1 MGATNKLLLLMQ
13 HAEDNVYTCVVNH
26 ALFNGI
32 INTVKDLQ
40 GLNRCTKETACGWE
54 KAASTG
60 EWFPGWED
68 KILALSCWKLVLFR
82 RQADLFEKH
91 FQIVQGR
98 ESQSDRSDLP
108 RVALS
113 EQLEKALDA
122 NLWHPDE
129 MITASSI

>member
-1 MGATNKLLLLMQ
+1 MYQRDSVWMGEGSEHRRVISRLGRQNTGPELL
-13 HAEDNVYTCVVNH
+13 EIG
-26 ALFNGI
+26 F
-32 INTVKDLQ
+32 
-40 GLNRCTKETACGWE
+40 
-54 KAASTG
+54 
-60 EWFPGWED
+60 
-68 KILALSCWKLVLFR
+68 LFR

-122 NLWHPDE
+122 NLCHPDE
-129 MITASSI
+129 TITASSI